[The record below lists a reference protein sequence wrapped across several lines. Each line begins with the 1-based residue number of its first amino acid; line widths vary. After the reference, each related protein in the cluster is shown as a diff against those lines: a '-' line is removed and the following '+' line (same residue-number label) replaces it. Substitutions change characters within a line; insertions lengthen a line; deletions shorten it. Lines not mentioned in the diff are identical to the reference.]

1 MKSLRAVIVLVVLFL
16 IPFAA
21 RLGFFYRGVYQP
33 SPVPRPSLSE
43 LATPPRAEKAE
54 FVESATE
61 SKAVVVFDFA
71 HDNNFKEAEL
81 NVLLSRLAVR
91 GAKPEYLMP
100 EDRLDRKL
108 CRAQGFVVISPKKLF
123 SNDEIRQVRHFVQTG
138 GKLLLV
144 TDPTR
149 FETIFDQAGFP
160 TGRRSDAAVMNIL
173 SASFGIVFQDD
184 FLYNMVHNAGTF
196 HDIKLVD
203 FADLPLTQGLE
214 EVIFFAAHSI
224 TTSGKP
230 VIKADAET
238 RSSLTERQGGLIVAA
253 LSNDDRVLGV
263 SDWTFLTEPYSSQA
277 SNDRLISN
285 IADFLVTGSREYT
298 LADFPYFFG
307 DHVDLRYAGKEA
319 VGGEVLARAGVLQN
333 AFDAVG
339 KKLMP
344 RKSSVADSDVL
355 FIGLYDG
362 LDYVQDYLT
371 TRQISITLESKTEP
385 SDESNRSAS
394 ESGTPTETPRPTAS
408 ASATLVAEPTGSY
421 SDTLQADLE
430 QGPAATET
438 PTPSLKG
445 TVSVADLGEFP
456 TDTVTLISLGKGI
469 GPKVMIVLAASE
481 SALAEAMGILAA
493 GDLSKCLTGEESALC
508 PSAPVEGTTVVME
521 PTSDFYLPPPE
532 PEIPMTPTLE
542 FIEPVEPPLLP
553 D

>member
-1 MKSLRAVIVLVVLFL
+1 MKSLRAAIVLIVLFV

-33 SPVPRPSLSE
+33 SPVPRPLISE
-43 LATPPRAEKAE
+43 IAVPPRTEKAE
-54 FVESATE
+54 FVELATE
-61 SKAVVVFDFA
+61 NKTAVVFDFA
-71 HDNNFKEAEL
+71 HNNNFKETEL
-81 NVLLSRLAVR
+81 TVLLSRLAAR
-91 GAKPEYLMP
+91 GASPEYLMP
-100 EDRLDRKL
+100 EDPLDRRL
-108 CRAQGFVVISPKKLF
+108 RRAQGFVVISPKKLF
-123 SNDEIRQVRHFVQTG
+123 SNDEIRQVKHFVQTG

-149 FETIFDQAGFP
+149 FETVFDQAGFP

-196 HDIKLVD
+196 HDIRLID
-203 FADLPLTQGLE
+203 FADLPLTKGLE
-214 EVIFFAAHSI
+214 EVVFFAAHSI
-224 TTSGKP
+224 STSGKP

-238 RSSLTERQGGLIVAA
+238 RSSLTERQGGLVVAA
-253 LSNDDRVLGV
+253 LSADDRVLGV

-277 SNDRLISN
+277 SNDRLVSN
-285 IADFLVTGSREYT
+285 IADFLVTGGREYS

-319 VGGEVLARAGVLQN
+319 IGGEVLTQAGVLQD
-333 AFDAVG
+333 AFEAVG
-339 KKLMP
+339 KKLIP
-344 RKSSVADSDVL
+344 RKSNVAESDVL

-362 LDYVQDYLT
+362 LDYVQDYLA
-371 TRQISITLESKTEP
+371 TRQISITLESKAEP
-385 SDESNRSAS
+385 SDEPGLS
-394 ESGTPTETPRPTAS
+394 ESVSATPTNTPRPTAS
-408 ASATLVAEPTGSY
+408 PSATAVAEPTDSY
-421 SDTLQADLE
+421 SDTLQTDLE
-430 QGPAATET
+430 QEPAPTET

-445 TVSVADLGEFP
+445 TISVTDLGEFP
-456 TDTVTLISLGKGI
+456 TETVTLISLGKEI

-481 SALAEAMGILAA
+481 SALAEAMGILAG

-508 PSAPVEGTTVVME
+508 PSALVEGATSVME
-521 PTSDFYLPPPE
+521 STSDFYLPPPE
-532 PEIPMTPTLE
+532 PEIPVTSTLE